1 MCEGK
6 QRQRQTKEKVGM
18 SGRSLR
24 ITMKL
29 VGEQEPRP
37 KDTKTILTLAG
48 YSSWPHVTSWGL
60 EETANKY
67 QVRTLSSMSKTR

>member
-1 MCEGK
+1 
-6 QRQRQTKEKVGM
+6 M

-37 KDTKTILTLAG
+37 KDIKTILTLAG

-67 QVRTLSSMSKTR
+67 QVKHCPQCPKRVKMMGAQQGTTRHSYND